1 MNQLHHTAVEINS
14 LCCQIQGN
22 ETEVYYMFMQM
33 KNDYHKIKMN
43 LNLTI
48 TQAQQ
53 HTADATGAYFNLMT
67 TQFAEVA
74 TTYIAL
80 RRHIKIITISTTEN
94 EE

>member
-1 MNQLHHTAVEINS
+1 
-14 LCCQIQGN
+14 
-22 ETEVYYMFMQM
+22 MQM
-33 KNDYHKIKMN
+33 QNDYHKIKSN

-53 HTADATGAYFNLMT
+53 HTADTIGAHFNLMT

-74 TTYIAL
+74 TTHIAL
-80 RRHIKIITISTTEN
+80 RRHIEIITISTTEN